1 MLQLD
6 MPPTA
11 HLPAPALLVLP
22 LLLSQLLLVDMPVL
36 GVMLQTLLVL
46 FMLPSV
52 KLRLKLTL
60 LSSME
65 LMDMLVSDTLAMPD
79 MLDILMLMDML
90 DILMLLLVMPP
101 TAHLPA
107 PALLV
112 LPLLLSQL
120 LLVDMPVLDV
130 MLPTLLVLFMLPKN
144 FNFKVVFL
152 WVPALI

>member
-1 MLQLD
+1 
-6 MPPTA
+6 
-11 HLPAPALLVLP
+11 
-22 LLLSQLLLVDMPVL
+22 MPVL

-52 KLRLKLTL
+52 KLRLKLTQ

-65 LMDMLVSDTLAMPD
+65 LMDMLVLDTLAMLD

-90 DILMLLLVMPP
+90 DILMLLLDMLP
-101 TAHLPA
+101 TAHLPV

-130 MLPTLLVLFMLPKN
+130 MLLTLLELFMLPKN
-144 FNFKVVFL
+144 FEFKVVF
-152 WVPALI
+152 VG

>member
-1 MLQLD
+1 

-36 GVMLQTLLVL
+36 GVMLPTLLVL

-65 LMDMLVSDTLAMPD
+65 LMDML
-79 MLDILMLMDML
+79 DILMLQL
-90 DILMLLLVMPP
+90 DMPP

-130 MLPTLLVLFMLPKN
+130 MLPTLLVLFMLPSVKLRL
-144 FNFKVVFL
+144 KL
-152 WVPALI
+152 